1 MAPAALRMPI
11 FCYLCSMNYT
21 FYISRRLSLSSAGR
35 RSTPAVKV
43 AVAAVAISIA
53 VMLASIAIVLG
64 FKNEIRGKII
74 AFNSDLTLYCQP
86 PASGEAASDEE
97 ILVDLNPALTALL
110 DSIPY
115 VTSYSLET
123 SMPVIMK
130 TKDDFK
136 GVYLKGK
143 APGADMS
150 IIRESMV
157 EGKLPS
163 FSPDE
168 DALQIVI
175 SRMAASQLGLKAGD
189 KIDTYFITD
198 EVRVRRLTVAG
209 VFDTHFENYDDV
221 FIFGNMKLLQE
232 LAGIRR
238 TQGTSLKV
246 TIDDFS
252 RLDEYTADLRH
263 RLLAGYA
270 EQKLSKPL
278 NVENAQ
284 QQGEAYFQWLNLL
297 DTNVIVILAL
307 MIAVACIT
315 LISGMLILIIDKTRF
330 IGIVRSLGMSNRAVG
345 RVFTYLSLRV
355 ALWGV
360 VIGNAVMLTLLTVQH
375 FTHFIPLDADAYYLD
390 YVPVSLDWMAF
401 LLLNIATLVVIFLTL
416 LLPSRYVSRISPSQA
431 MRFE

>member
-143 APGADMS
+143 APGNRWWRGS
-150 IIRESMV
+150 SP
-157 EGKLPS
+157 PS
-163 FSPDE
+163 PP
-168 DALQIVI
+168 
-175 SRMAASQLGLKAGD
+175 
-189 KIDTYFITD
+189 T
-198 EVRVRRLTVAG
+198 
-209 VFDTHFENYDDV
+209 
-221 FIFGNMKLLQE
+221 
-232 LAGIRR
+232 R
-238 TQGTSLKV
+238 T
-246 TIDDFS
+246 
-252 RLDEYTADLRH
+252 
-263 RLLAGYA
+263 
-270 EQKLSKPL
+270 
-278 NVENAQ
+278 
-284 QQGEAYFQWLNLL
+284 
-297 DTNVIVILAL
+297 
-307 MIAVACIT
+307 
-315 LISGMLILIIDKTRF
+315 
-330 IGIVRSLGMSNRAVG
+330 
-345 RVFTYLSLRV
+345 
-355 ALWGV
+355 
-360 VIGNAVMLTLLTVQH
+360 
-375 FTHFIPLDADAYYLD
+375 
-390 YVPVSLDWMAF
+390 
-401 LLLNIATLVVIFLTL
+401 
-416 LLPSRYVSRISPSQA
+416 PSRS
-431 MRFE
+431 